1 MNIGYKK
8 EFDNF
13 IKRKLKKIFNKNK
26 SYNLEKSEIE
36 SDINIAGCYHDTV
49 PHLFKIVSQMKN
61 NYPLIMFMNKYQLEV
76 FFQIL
81 NKEEL
86 SEIIIRKVNSN
97 YKINY
102 KEIIKEN
109 KILIFILDDFK
120 QDYYFIEK
128 IKLINK
134 LNFNK
139 HVKCVVI
146 IDENCLSYT
155 KTALNIENIKKD
167 KFISYLYVSFE
178 LKFSLNTD
186 ISIIHKHY
194 DPSESLKILSN
205 NLRKIEKKH
214 IISIRDIR
222 DMEKDTF
229 LIYNKNKKDFKY
241 CYYELEDNNN
251 NRINIEDYINTDMQ
265 FKLKDF

>member
-1 MNIGYKK
+1 
-8 EFDNF
+8 
-13 IKRKLKKIFNKNK
+13 
-26 SYNLEKSEIE
+26 
-36 SDINIAGCYHDTV
+36 
-49 PHLFKIVSQMKN
+49 
-61 NYPLIMFMNKYQLEV
+61 MFMNKYQLKI
-76 FFQIL
+76 FFQTL

-86 SEIIIRKVNSN
+86 NEIIIRKVNSN

-102 KEIIKEN
+102 KEIIKKN

-139 HVKCVVI
+139 HIKCVI
-146 IDENCLSYT
+146 ITDENCLSYT
-155 KTALNIENIKKD
+155 KTAPNIENIKKSE
-167 KFISYLYVSFE
+167 FVSYLYVSFE
-178 LKFSLNTD
+178 LRFSLNTD

-194 DPSESLKILSN
+194 DPTESVKVLSN
-205 NLRKIEKKH
+205 NLKKIEKKY
-214 IISIRDIR
+214 IINIRDIR

-241 CYYELEDNNN
+241 YYYELEEDNN
-251 NRINIEDYINTDMQ
+251 NRINIDKYINTDMQ
-265 FKLKDF
+265 FKLKEF

>member
-1 MNIGYKK
+1 MKIGYEK
-8 EFDNF
+8 ELDNF
-13 IKRKLKKIFNKNK
+13 IKRKLKKILNIKNP
-26 SYNLEKSEIE
+26 YNLEKSEIE
-36 SDINIAGCYHDTV
+36 SDINIAGCYKDTV
-49 PHLFKIVSQMKN
+49 PHLFKMLSQIKN
-61 NYPLIMFMNKYQLEV
+61 KYPLIMFMNKYQLEL
-76 FFQIL
+76 FFQTL

-86 SEIIIRKVNSN
+86 NEITIRKVNSN

-102 KEIIKEN
+102 KEIIKKN

-139 HVKCVVI
+139 HIKCVVI
-146 IDENCLSYT
+146 TDENCLSYT
-155 KTALNIENIKKD
+155 KTALNIENIKKGE
-167 KFISYLYVSFE
+167 FISYLYVSFE

-194 DPSESLKILSN
+194 DPIESLKILSN
-205 NLRKIEKKH
+205 NLKKIEKKH
-214 IISIRDIR
+214 IINIRDIR
-222 DMEKDTF
+222 DLEKDTF

-241 CYYELEDNNN
+241 CYYELEENNN
-251 NRINIEDYINTDMQ
+251 NKINIDDYINTDMQ
-265 FKLKDF
+265 FKLKEF